1 MKISKRAVI
10 NTLENDINAAISKI
24 YNVSLSVSKN
34 ARAIAIELVKAGWV
48 KQEDE
53 NNVTQQ
59 HKS

>member
-1 MKISKRAVI
+1 MKTSKRAVI

-53 NNVTQQ
+53 NNVAQQ

>member
-1 MKISKRAVI
+1 MKTSKRAVI
-10 NTLENDINAAISKI
+10 NTLENDINVAISKI

-53 NNVTQQ
+53 NNVAQQ

>member
-1 MKISKRAVI
+1 MKTSKRAVI
-10 NTLENDINAAISKI
+10 NTLENDINTAISKI

-53 NNVTQQ
+53 SNVAQQ